1 MRSPSTLR
9 GHAFAAFVVSIVLSS
24 CALTPDLA
32 ATPAAAPAFKPLQV
46 DVATA
51 SRWMLS
57 TEAQFVGHT
66 WQDIERATS
75 RLSRV
80 TVGALAGA
88 HTGWLPPRPVRI
100 HYRFYEALDER
111 HGGVVVVPGFT
122 EGLTVYQEVIH
133 DLVRN
138 GFSVYIHD
146 HRGQG
151 FSTRLLEGADEG
163 DKGHVDHF
171 EHLVGDL
178 DRFVA
183 MVVQRRGQD
192 AQPLYLLAH
201 SMGGAVSSLY
211 LARTG
216 ADAPVA
222 AAALVTPMHEPA
234 VVQGKVHG
242 KDRLLSTWCDDWA
255 IQLPFSLPGISRARV
270 RGDGFGAE
278 RLAFLAQAD
287 RMDNDMSHSVPRLM
301 RRWDDRQA
309 TCVGDT
315 CGHGDA
321 RVAGPTLR
329 WVAQACAA
337 SREARGP
344 AAHRTARPVL
354 LLQGGQDT
362 VVVPEAQQVYC
373 ANVNAGAKP
382 PGRCEGRS
390 LDAARHG
397 LLVERDDLRNPALA
411 AVLDFFADNAAK
423 SAAGEGQLPGAR

>member
-1 MRSPSTLR
+1 MRPPSALR
-9 GHAFAAFVVSIVLSS
+9 AHAFAALVVSIVLAS
-24 CALTPDLA
+24 CALTPGPT
-32 ATPAAAPAFKPLQV
+32 ATPAAAPAFKLLQA

-51 SRWMLS
+51 SRWTLS
-57 TEAQFVGHT
+57 TEARFEGHT
-66 WQDIERATS
+66 WQDIERETA
-75 RLSRV
+75 RLARV

-88 HTGWLPPRPVRI
+88 PTGWLPPRPVRL

-111 HGGVVVVPGFT
+111 HGGVVIVPGFT
-122 EGLTVYQEVIH
+122 EGLTMYQEVIH

-138 GFSVYIHD
+138 GFSVYVHD

-163 DKGHVDHF
+163 DKGHVDQF

-178 DRFVA
+178 DRFVT
-183 MVVQRRGQD
+183 MVVQRRGPH
-192 AQPLYLLAH
+192 ARPLFLLAH

-222 AAALVTPMHEPA
+222 ATALVTPMHEPA
-234 VVQGKVHG
+234 VVQDKVRR
-242 KDRLLSTWCDDWA
+242 KDRVLSTWCDDWA
-255 IQLPFSLPGISRARV
+255 IRLPGSLPLISSARV
-270 RGDGFGAE
+270 QGDGFDAE

-287 RMDNDMSHSVPRLM
+287 RMDNDMSHSVPRLL

-309 TCVGDT
+309 TCLGDT

-344 AAHRTARPVL
+344 AAQRTARPVL

-373 ANVNAGAKP
+373 DNVNAGTHP
-382 PGRCEGRS
+382 PGRCEGRR
-390 LDAARHG
+390 LDGARHG
-397 LLVERDDLRNPALA
+397 LLVERDDLRNSALA
-411 AVLDFFADNAAK
+411 AVLDFFADTAAK
-423 SAAGEGQLPGAR
+423 SDSDQRKHPRTR

>member
-1 MRSPSTLR
+1 MSP
-9 GHAFAAFVVSIVLSS
+9 HVVLSA
-24 CALTPDLA
+24 CALTPGSTT
-32 ATPAAAPAFKPLQV
+32 TPAAAPAFQPLQV
-46 DVATA
+46 DAATA
-51 SRWMLS
+51 RRWTLS
-57 TEAQFVGHT
+57 TEARFEGHT
-66 WQDIERATS
+66 WQDIERATA
-75 RLSRV
+75 RLARV
-80 TVGALAGA
+80 TVGSMAGA
-88 HTGWLPPRPVRI
+88 PTGWLPPRPVRL
-100 HYRFYEALDER
+100 HHRFYEALDER
-111 HGGVVVVPGFT
+111 HGAVVIVPGFT
-122 EGLTVYQEVIH
+122 EGLTMYQEVIH

-151 FSTRLLEGADEG
+151 FSTRLLEGAYEG

-171 EHLVGDL
+171 DHLVGDL
-178 DRFVA
+178 DQFVA
-183 MVVQRRGQD
+183 MVVQRRGPQ
-192 AQPLYLLAH
+192 ARPLFLLAH

-234 VVQGKVHG
+234 VVQDQVHR
-242 KDRLLSTWCDDWA
+242 KDRVLSAWCDDWA
-255 IQLPFSLPGISRARV
+255 IQLPGSLPVISSVRV
-270 RGDGFGAE
+270 QGDGFDAE

-287 RMDNDMSHSVPRLM
+287 RRDNDMSHSVPRLL

-315 CGHGDA
+315 CGHSDA

-344 AAHRTARPVL
+344 AAQQTARPVL

-373 ANVNAGAKP
+373 ANVNAGATP
-382 PGRCEGRS
+382 PGRCEGRR
-390 LDAARHG
+390 LDEARHG

-411 AVLDFFADNAAK
+411 AVLEFFADTQRGT
-423 SAAGEGQLPGAR
+423 SSDFRD

>member
-1 MRSPSTLR
+1 MSSPSALR
-9 GHAFAAFVVSIVLSS
+9 AHAVTALLISFVLSS
-24 CALTPDLA
+24 CAVTPD
-32 ATPAAAPAFKPLQV
+32 PAPALAFKPLEV

-51 SRWMLS
+51 GRWKLA
-57 TEAQFVGHT
+57 TEDQFEAHT
-66 WQDIERATS
+66 WQDIERATA
-75 RLSRV
+75 RLARV

-88 HTGWLPPRPVRI
+88 PTGWPSPRPVRI

-111 HGGVVVVPGFT
+111 HGGVVIVPGFT
-122 EGLTVYQEVIH
+122 EGLTMYQEVIH

-151 FSTRLLEGADEG
+151 FSTRLLKGADEG
-163 DKGHVDHF
+163 DKGHVDQF

-183 MVVQRRGQD
+183 MVVQRRGPNS
-192 AQPLYLLAH
+192 QPLFILAH

-211 LARTG
+211 LTRTG

-222 AAALVTPMHEPA
+222 AAALVTPMHQPA
-234 VVQGKVHG
+234 VVQDKVQR
-242 KDRLLSTWCDDWA
+242 KDRVLSTWCDDWA
-255 IQLPFSLPGISRARV
+255 IRLPGSLPVISSARV
-270 RGDGFGAE
+270 QGDGFDAE
-278 RLAFLAQAD
+278 RLAFLAQSD
-287 RMDNDMSHSVPRLM
+287 RMDNDMSHSVSRLL

-321 RVAGPTLR
+321 RVAGPTLH

-344 AAHRTARPVL
+344 AAQRTARPVL

-362 VVVPEAQQVYC
+362 VVVPEAQQIYC

-423 SAAGEGQLPGAR
+423 SAASEGQVPGAR